1 MLVWFVFVAHRVYA
15 LAERFS
21 AALMHASQTRL
32 DEQTMQGMQ
41 ASIQADAFERARRVH
56 EDIKTAR
63 FHRQVLA
70 IVARLFHSCRKN
82 FALFWLPIGITLFMS
97 LIACV
102 AFAGVKA
109 RDVKDVSGR
118 RNVLFLSIHV
128 AAYYQ
133 GPLMLMY
140 MSERAR
146 TSREIINGWYTAA
159 ANTVAWVIAMAVI
172 AVITSG
178 LQTSVLH
185 AILGMG
191 VPFLEMWL
199 MLFLQSATILAM
211 VLAVA
216 ALPIPRADTIVI
228 AVIASCMILGVCTG
242 AASCVERPVF
252 RVSHQV
258 PCSWQV

>member
-1 MLVWFVFVAHRVYA
+1 MTVPMPIPVIACDIARAADCARLL

-21 AALMHASQTRL
+21 AALMHASQMML

-56 EDIKTAR
+56 EDIKAAKFR
-63 FHRQVLA
+63 RQVLA

-82 FALFWLPIGITLFMS
+82 FALLWLPIGITLFMS
-97 LIACV
+97 LITCV

-118 RNVLFLSIHV
+118 RNSIFIGLHV

-146 TSREIINGWYTAA
+146 TSREIINGWYTVA
-159 ANTVAWVIAMAVI
+159 ANTVAWVIAMVVI

-199 MLFLQSATILAM
+199 MLFLQAATILSM

-228 AVIASCMILGVCTG
+228 AVIASCMILGVCSG
-242 AASCVERPVF
+242 ES
-252 RVSHQV
+252 
-258 PCSWQV
+258 